1 MVVRAGAWLVGAVSD
16 TATANPGRGR
26 FPAIHSSGRCSHI
39 APVSHG
45 RGTSRPWIYRCY
57 KLTIISR
64 YISTCACAL
73 STIRVPVAGARETGG
88 HLAGLAPM
96 EGKQDQ
102 GECELGGLHVGF
114 RALSDTP
121 TLIFWYIMDILSEKV
136 HPYREANIKR
146 IQIKLAF
153 VRFLF
158 CCWGERSKRLLA

>member
-1 MVVRAGAWLVGAVSD
+1 MWCSYSIE
-16 TATANPGRGR
+16 NPQ
-26 FPAIHSSGRCSHI
+26 F
-39 APVSHG
+39 
-45 RGTSRPWIYRCY
+45 
-57 KLTIISR
+57 TIL
-64 YISTCACAL
+64 STFACAR
-73 STIRVPVAGARETGG
+73 STIRFQGASARETGG
-88 HLAGLAPM
+88 HLAGLAPL

-153 VRFLF
+153 VRFLL
-158 CCWGERSKRLLA
+158 GGGVQTLACMVCGTFLPLKQ

>member
-1 MVVRAGAWLVGAVSD
+1 MKALCRYL
-16 TATANPGRGR
+16 ATHVNGSRLPQPGTTC
-26 FPAIHSSGRCSHI
+26 RCSHI
-39 APVSHG
+39 APVSHD

-96 EGKQDQ
+96 EGNHDQ
-102 GECELGGLHVGF
+102 GERELGGLHVGF

-153 VRFLF
+153 VRFLL
-158 CCWGERSKRLLA
+158 GGGVQTLACMVCGTFLPLKQ

>member
-1 MVVRAGAWLVGAVSD
+1 MPNTLQLGTATGFACGAVIPLKTPNSQSFLPLPVPAAQSD
-16 TATANPGRGR
+16 SKAVHWRQEVT
-26 FPAIHSSGRCSHI
+26 F
-39 APVSHG
+39 
-45 RGTSRPWIYRCY
+45 
-57 KLTIISR
+57 
-64 YISTCACAL
+64 
-73 STIRVPVAGARETGG
+73 
-88 HLAGLAPM
+88 AGLAPL

-153 VRFLF
+153 VRFLL
-158 CCWGERSKRLLA
+158 GGGVQTLACMVCGTFLPLKQ